1 MPIKNIFR
9 LKKKERGEQH
19 SPLSATPSNSNPPPH
34 SDASKSTVNTSSSPS
49 TSLTSTSN
57 SNYSNSN
64 SNSNIYS
71 QYNSLNNND
80 AVPKELIPIV
90 TLINCQNSRVYHKGQ
105 VYMNIERNEANSTAE
120 QLQDLSY
127 VLVDGIVKGNQL
139 ILHKEGLEASS
150 FKPISINLLEA
161 SVVIDDD
168 DEPSSLVLSSSNK
181 LAYHL
186 KFPELKFL
194 QQWLSAIK
202 LSNYE
207 FTKLNESYTASLLS
221 SKAMLLSDLHVLM
234 AETRFQNEEWV
245 NIKFSKNSNWIKCF
259 CVITPCD
266 HNKINKKSSS
276 KTKNGTVNFYTSTRT
291 TKKNLICSINSID
304 SCFAVYP
311 NHVDLIDDSTLLK
324 LNGDLTVYNLGMK
337 LDDDSAPSSPISR
350 TNSMK
355 SLSPVPQAPTNNNN
369 NNQMSNARSRSNSNR
384 HLRSTSISSI
394 TSSKSM
400 KGWSIANT
408 SLYILPRPH
417 NAVKNF
423 ETLIRFLIPLYDS
436 FQLYGRPKRLIAEKF
451 EPQSLLFGLPS
462 LPHTEYLTTELA
474 YNLINTDWSN
484 IVKSNESF
492 DYISLFS
499 QKLKQLYLDNPNSF
513 KGFGNLKN
521 SLYNEVN
528 FEDPLTKFNSYSIPD
543 FDDTMTDVD
552 PSTPKYAFSISDLP
566 ANAQADEHMRISS
579 ASNLNMLASST
590 ASPRLRSSS
599 NQFGGPIATGGVGSY
614 TNLNSLVSPISTNMA
629 SDSRSPNLNSP
640 YPNGSPAL
648 DSPSTASP
656 TAITAHQA
664 VFKKNRDSVPV
675 VA

>member
-1 MPIKNIFR
+1 MAFKNIFR
-9 LKKKERGEQH
+9 LKKKEQQPATGTVTH
-19 SPLSATPSNSNPPPH
+19 DLSSSETPSPAGTFNKANPTEKNS
-34 SDASKSTVNTSSSPS
+34 AS
-49 TSLTSTSN
+49 TSLTSSN
-57 SNYSNSN
+57 SYVTG
-64 SNSNIYS
+64 SNSNIYA

-80 AVPKELIPIV
+80 SVPKELIPIV
-90 TLINCQNSRVYHKGQ
+90 TLINCQNARVYHKGQ
-105 VYMNIERNEANSTAE
+105 VYMNIERNEGSAAE
-120 QLQDLSY
+120 LQDLSY
-127 VLVDGIVKGNQL
+127 SLVDGIIKGNQL
-139 ILHKEGLEASS
+139 ILYKEGLEASS
-150 FKPISINLLEA
+150 FKPISVNLLEA
-161 SVVIDDD
+161 SVVIDD
-168 DEPSSLVLSSSNK
+168 SSISLIISSSNK

-186 KFPELKFL
+186 KFPELRFL

-221 SKAMLLSDLHVLM
+221 SKATLLSDLHVLM
-234 AETRFQNEEWV
+234 SETRFQNEEWV

-266 HNKINKKSSS
+266 HNKISKKTSNKI
-276 KTKNGTVNFYTSTRT
+276 KNGAINFYTSSRT
-291 TKKNLICSINSID
+291 TKKNLICSINAID

-337 LDDDSAPSSPISR
+337 LDEDSAPSSPISR
-350 TNSMK
+350 SNSMM
-355 SLSPVPQAPTNNNN
+355 SLSQAA
-369 NNQMSNARSRSNSNR
+369 SNSTPGNRSRSNSNR

-400 KGWSIANT
+400 KGWNINNT

-451 EPQSLLFGLPS
+451 ESQSLLFGLPS
-462 LPHTEYLTTELA
+462 LPHTEYLTSELA
-474 YNLINTDWSN
+474 FNSVSLDWSN
-484 IVKSNESF
+484 ISKLNE
-492 DYISLFS
+492 DYDFISLFS
-499 QKLKQLYLDNPNSF
+499 NKLKQLYSNDPSNF

-528 FEDPLTKFNSYSIPD
+528 FEDPLIKFNNYSIPD
-543 FDDTMTDVD
+543 FDSTSADD

-566 ANAQADEHMRISS
+566 ANAQANEHARIPS
-579 ASNLNMLASST
+579 ASNLNMLST
-590 ASPRLRSSS
+590 STSPRLRSSS
-599 NQFGGPIATGGVGSY
+599 NQFGSPITGPGSY
-614 TNLNSLVSPISTNMA
+614 TNLNSLVPPISTNGYT
-629 SDSRSPNLNSP
+629 SPN
-640 YPNGSPAL
+640 
-648 DSPSTASP
+648 SP
-656 TAITAHQA
+656 TTNTTPTALTAHHG
-664 VFKKNRDSVPV
+664 VFKKERDSIPA